1 MSRRLTVAVAAV
13 LISGTACS
21 ALAQNVPL
29 ANSASERF
37 TRLDVNHDGGLSKYE
52 MDAEVVLHALD
63 TDGDNLVSPSE
74 LAPLFGADTT
84 DATALDRVR
93 VADRTADDRLD
104 ADELDRATQRRF
116 TWMDTNEDGVL
127 DQGELRERFGVKMV
141 SGE

>member
-1 MSRRLTVAVAAV
+1 MSRRLSVVIAA
-13 LISGTACS
+13 LIAGTACS

-29 ANSASERF
+29 ANTASERF

-74 LAPLFGADTT
+74 LAPLFGPDTSE
-84 DATALDRVR
+84 ATALDRVR

-104 ADELDRATQRRF
+104 ADELDRATQKRF
-116 TWMDTNEDGVL
+116 KWMDVNEDGVL
-127 DQGELRERFGVKMV
+127 DQAELRDRFGLKMV
-141 SGE
+141 GGE